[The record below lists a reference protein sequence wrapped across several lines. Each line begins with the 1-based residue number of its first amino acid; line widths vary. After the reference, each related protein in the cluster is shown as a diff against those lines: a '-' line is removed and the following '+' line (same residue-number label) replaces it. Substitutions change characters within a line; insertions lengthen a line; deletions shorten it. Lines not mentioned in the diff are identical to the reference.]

1 MEQLHPYAEAFAKR
15 DYEQAVGRLAEDVTF
30 HSPVIADTGFEG
42 RAATAALL
50 EIVFREIKGVAYT
63 HAFGDA
69 DSQVLVANAEVR
81 GVPVKVTT
89 LLELAPDGKVREIW
103 VMARPLLGLIAI
115 AEAIG
120 AGVAKRQVP
129 ARARLLMA
137 SMKPLSVLATATDR
151 VGSRLV
157 ASLNR
162 SV

>member
-1 MEQLHPYAEAFAKR
+1 
-15 DYEQAVGRLAEDVTF
+15 
-30 HSPVIADTGFEG
+30 
-42 RAATAALL
+42 
-50 EIVFREIKGVAYT
+50 
-63 HAFGDA
+63 
-69 DSQVLVANAEVR
+69 
-81 GVPVKVTT
+81 
-89 LLELAPDGKVREIW
+89 
-103 VMARPLLGLIAI
+103 MARPLLGLIAI

-129 ARARLLMA
+129 ARARFLMA